1 MVDKKKKKMVIT
13 TLVCVLVFI
22 AVGYALLTQAIKVGV
37 EGTLNGVWDVY
48 ISDIKLKNST
58 GRAQEVNP
66 ASVSN
71 KVNANFEVDLYMPGD
86 SVEYEVTVK
95 NDGNIDATLRT
106 VTTNAT
112 NTNEDIRFTHTI
124 KQGEVLKKE
133 SETKFTFKIVFDERA
148 TTLPTNS
155 DPIEVTMKLDYL
167 QNTGNSLYVP
177 TNITTDNTCFSY
189 NASGVITKYDYSCGN
204 EVSIP
209 ESIDGVNI
217 KSIANNA
224 FVASDNTKPL
234 QSINMENA
242 SYLTTFSFS
251 DFTNLK
257 HATLPR
263 TLVEIPQMAFFNCPL
278 TTINLP
284 GTVEKIGNY
293 AFKGTSLSGSLYLP
307 NSLKTIGV
315 RAFASLKLTG
325 TLTIP
330 DSVTTISNEAF
341 NNNKFT
347 KLVIGQNS
355 SLTTIGDYAFSGTSL
370 SGSLYLPNSLKTI
383 GVRAFAS
390 LKLTGTL
397 TIPDSVTTIS
407 SEAFY
412 NNKFTKLVIGQNSS
426 LTTIGNNAFRNN
438 QISNAIAL
446 PKSLTTVGYNAFR
459 ANSISKLALNYGL
472 KSIGYEAFESNKITG
487 TINIP
492 VTVEKIDTQAFNSN
506 QIEAVIFNKN
516 SALTT
521 LGSYAFAQNKISN
534 AIMMPKGLTKI
545 SSYVFSNNTISS
557 LSFEEGS
564 VATVI
569 ERNAFSAQ
577 SNSIKGKLEIPASVT
592 SIDFWAFTRALNVE
606 SLTFGENSKL
616 TTLGEAVFTNNII
629 KKVVIPSS
637 LVSINWGG
645 QRGSFT
651 QAGIEELIFEE
662 NSHLEK
668 IDALAFQLNKISKV
682 VIPKSVKTIGVQ
694 AFHSNQIASLTF
706 EAGSVLTTVGEQAFS
721 INALTTEGLGKLP
734 STLTSLATNAFLRN
748 PGLTQITLTSPTDI
762 EGWPDGGTADVYY
775 GNDKLAKI
783 VYER

>member
-13 TLVCVLVFI
+13 TLVCVLVFM

-263 TLVEIPQMAFFNCPL
+263 TLVEIPQKAFFNCPL

-284 GTVEKIGNY
+284 GTVEKIDKY
-293 AFKGTSLSGSLYLP
+293 AFEGTSLSGSLYLP
-307 NSLKTIGV
+307 NSLKIIGIS
-315 RAFASLKLTG
+315 AFYGLKLTG

-341 NNNKFT
+341 
-347 KLVIGQNS
+347 
-355 SLTTIGDYAFSGTSL
+355 
-370 SGSLYLPNSLKTI
+370 
-383 GVRAFAS
+383 
-390 LKLTGTL
+390 
-397 TIPDSVTTIS
+397 
-407 SEAFY
+407 Y
-412 NNKFTKLVIGQNSS
+412 NNKFTKLVISQNSS

-472 KSIGYEAFESNKITG
+472 KNIGYEAFESNKITG

-492 VTVEKIDTQAFNSN
+492 VTVEKIDTQAFQSN

-534 AIMMPKGLTKI
+534 VIMIPKNLKALQEFTFWSNII
-545 SSYVFSNNTISS
+545 SGVT
-557 LSFEEGS
+557 FEEGS
-564 VATVI
+564 QLKSIGKRAFQFNYDSNGATI
-569 ERNAFSAQ
+569 TGSLN
-577 SNSIKGKLEIPASVT
+577 IPPS
-592 SIDFWAFTRALNVE
+592 VE
-606 SLTFGENSKL
+606 SVGFMAFKEALKNIDELNFGENSQLK
-616 TTLGEAVFTNNII
+616 TIYSAAFAASHI
-629 KKVVIPSS
+629 KKVTIPKSVTTMERNMS
-637 LVSINWGG
+637 QGAAFQS
-645 QRGSFT
+645 
-651 QAGIEELIFEE
+651 AGIKELIFEE
-662 NSHLEK
+662 GSQLETIDNAVFSQNS
-668 IDALAFQLNKISKV
+668 ISKV
-682 VIPKSVKTIGVQ
+682 VIPKSVKTINPL
-694 AFHSNQIASLTF
+694 AFYRNRISSLTF
-706 EAGSVLTTVGEQAFS
+706 EEGSQLTTIGNEAFNNNS
-721 INALTTEGLGKLP
+721 LTNDGLGKLP
-734 STLTSLATNAFLRN
+734 STLTTLATNAFILN
-748 PGLTQITLTSPTDI
+748 PSLTKITLTSPTDI
-762 EGWPDGGTADVYY
+762 DGWADGSTVDGKTVT
-775 GNDKLAKI
+775 
-783 VYER
+783 YER

>member
-58 GRAQEVNP
+58 GRAQELNP
-66 ASVSN
+66 AYVSN

-106 VTTNAT
+106 ITTNAT

-133 SETKFTFKIVFDERA
+133 SEAKFTFKIVFDERA

-209 ESIDGVNI
+209 ESIEGVNI
-217 KSIANNA
+217 NSIANNA

-242 SYLTTFSFS
+242 SYLTTFTFS

-257 HATLPR
+257 YATLPK
-263 TLVEIPQMAFFNCPL
+263 TLVEIPQKAFFNCPL

-284 GTVEKIGNY
+284 DTVEKIDNY
-293 AFKGTSLSGSLYLP
+293 AFKVTSLSGSLYLP
-307 NSLKTIGV
+307 KSLKTIGV
-315 RAFASLKLTG
+315 GAFDSLKLTG

-330 DSVTTISNEAF
+330 DSVTTISN
-341 NNNKFT
+341 
-347 KLVIGQNS
+347 
-355 SLTTIGDYAFSGTSL
+355 
-370 SGSLYLPNSLKTI
+370 
-383 GVRAFAS
+383 
-390 LKLTGTL
+390 
-397 TIPDSVTTIS
+397 
-407 SEAFY
+407 EAFY

-446 PKSLTTVGYNAFR
+446 PKSVITIGNNTFCN
-459 ANSISKLALNYGL
+459 NSISKLALNYGL
-472 KSIGYEAFESNKITG
+472 KSIGNYAFGTNKITG

-492 VTVEKIDTQAFNSN
+492 VTVEKIDAQAFKSN

-534 AIMMPKGLTKI
+534 VIMIPKNLKVIQEFTFWSNII
-545 SSYVFSNNTISS
+545 SGVT
-557 LSFEEGS
+557 FEEGS
-564 VATVI
+564 QLKSIGKRAFQANRDSNGATI
-569 ERNAFSAQ
+569 TGSLN
-577 SNSIKGKLEIPASVT
+577 IPPS
-592 SIDFWAFTRALNVE
+592 VE
-606 SLTFGENSKL
+606 SIGFMAFKEALKNIDELNFGENSQLK
-616 TTLGEAVFTNNII
+616 TIYSAAFASSHI
-629 KKVVIPSS
+629 KKVTIPKSVTTMERNMS
-637 LVSINWGG
+637 QGAAFES
-645 QRGSFT
+645 
-651 QAGIEELIFEE
+651 AGIEELIFEE
-662 NSHLEK
+662 GSQLETIDNAVFSQNS
-668 IDALAFQLNKISKV
+668 ISKV
-682 VIPKSVKTIGVQ
+682 VIPKSVKTINSR
-694 AFHSNQIASLTF
+694 AFYRNRISSLTF
-706 EAGSVLTTVGEQAFS
+706 EEGSQLTTIGDEAFNNNS
-721 INALTTEGLGKLP
+721 LTNDGLGKLP
-734 STLTSLATNAFLRN
+734 STLTTLATNAFILN
-748 PGLTQITLTSPTDI
+748 PSLTKITLTSPTDI
-762 EGWPDGGTADVYY
+762 EGWPDGSTVDGKTVT
-775 GNDKLAKI
+775 
-783 VYER
+783 YER

>member
-13 TLVCVLVFI
+13 TLVCVLVFM

-257 HATLPR
+257 HTTLPK
-263 TLVEIPQMAFFNCPL
+263 TLVEIPQAAFFNCPL

-284 GTVEKIGNY
+284 DTVEKIDNY
-293 AFKGTSLSGSLYLP
+293 AFGGTSLSGSLYLP
-307 NSLKTIGV
+307 NSLKTIGIS
-315 RAFASLKLTG
+315 AFEG
-325 TLTIP
+325 
-330 DSVTTISNEAF
+330 
-341 NNNKFT
+341 
-347 KLVIGQNS
+347 
-355 SLTTIGDYAFSGTSL
+355 
-370 SGSLYLPNSLKTI
+370 
-383 GVRAFAS
+383 

-472 KSIGYEAFESNKITG
+472 KSIGYEAFEGNKITG

-492 VTVEKIDTQAFNSN
+492 VTVEKIDAQAFRLN

-521 LGSYAFAQNKISN
+521 LGYCAFAQNKISN
-534 AIMMPKGLTKI
+534 VIMIPKNLKAIQEFTFWSNKI
-545 SSYVFSNNTISS
+545 SGVT
-557 LSFEEGS
+557 FEEGS
-564 VATVI
+564 QLKSIGKRAFQANYDSNGATI
-569 ERNAFSAQ
+569 TGSLN
-577 SNSIKGKLEIPASVT
+577 IPPS
-592 SIDFWAFTRALNVE
+592 VE
-606 SLTFGENSKL
+606 SVGFMAFKEALKNIYELNFGENSQLK
-616 TTLGEAVFTNNII
+616 TIYSAAFASSHI
-629 KKVVIPSS
+629 KKVTIPKSVTTIEKNQS
-637 LVSINWGG
+637 QGAAFES
-645 QRGSFT
+645 
-651 QAGIEELIFEE
+651 AGIEELIFEE
-662 NSHLEK
+662 GSQLETIDNAVFSQNS
-668 IDALAFQLNKISKV
+668 ISKV
-682 VIPKSVKTIGVQ
+682 VIPKSVKTINPL
-694 AFHSNQIASLTF
+694 AFYRNRISSLTF
-706 EAGSVLTTVGEQAFS
+706 EEGSQLTTIGNEAFNNNS
-721 INALTTEGLGKLP
+721 LTNDGLGKLP
-734 STLTSLATNAFLRN
+734 STLTTLATNAFISN
-748 PGLTQITLTSPTDI
+748 PSLTKITLTSPTDI
-762 EGWPDGGTADVYY
+762 DGWADGSTVDGKTVT
-775 GNDKLAKI
+775 
-783 VYER
+783 YER

>member
-189 NASGVITKYDYSCGN
+189 NARGVITKYDYSCGN

-263 TLVEIPQMAFFNCPL
+263 TLVEIPQKAFFNCPL

-293 AFKGTSLSGSLYLP
+293 AFKKTSLSGSLYLP
-307 NSLKTIGV
+307 NSLKTIGIG
-315 RAFASLKLTG
+315 AFDSLKLTG

-341 NNNKFT
+341 
-347 KLVIGQNS
+347 
-355 SLTTIGDYAFSGTSL
+355 
-370 SGSLYLPNSLKTI
+370 
-383 GVRAFAS
+383 
-390 LKLTGTL
+390 
-397 TIPDSVTTIS
+397 
-407 SEAFY
+407 Y
-412 NNKFTKLVIGQNSS
+412 NNKFTKLVISQNSS

-446 PKSLTTVGYNAFR
+446 PKSVTTIGNNTFCN
-459 ANSISKLALNYGL
+459 NSIPELALNYGL
-472 KSIGYEAFESNKITG
+472 KSIGNYAFGTNKITG

-492 VTVEKIDTQAFNSN
+492 VTVEKIDAQAFKSN
-506 QIEAVIFNKN
+506 QIEAVIFNKD

-521 LGSYAFAQNKISN
+521 LGSYAFSQNKISN

-569 ERNAFSAQ
+569 ERNAFSGQAK
-577 SNSIKGKLEIPASVT
+577 SIKGTLEIPASVT
-592 SIDFWAFTRALNVE
+592 SIDFWAFTGALDVNL
-606 SLTFGENSKL
+606 LTFGENSKL
-616 TTLGEAVFTNNII
+616 ITLGEAVFTNNII

-637 LVSINWGG
+637 LVTVGSGG
-645 QRGSFT
+645 QGGAFT
-651 QAGIEELIFEE
+651 NAGIEELIFEE
-662 NSHLEK
+662 NSHLET
-668 IDALAFQLNKISKV
+668 IETHAFQINKISSV
-682 VIPKSVKTIGVQ
+682 VIPKSVKTISFN
-694 AFHSNQIASLTF
+694 AFSHNTIKNLSF
-706 EAGSVLTTVGEQAFS
+706 EAGSVLTTIGKEAFS
-721 INALTTEGLGKLP
+721 LNALTTEGLGKLP
-734 STLTSLATNAFLRN
+734 NTLTSLATNAFSAN
-748 PGLTQITLTSPTDI
+748 AGLTQITLTSPTDI
-762 EGWPDGGTADVYY
+762 EGWPDGGTVDVYY
-775 GNDKLAKI
+775 GKLAKI

>member
-251 DFTNLK
+251 NFTNLK

-263 TLVEIPQMAFFNCPL
+263 TLVEIPQKAFFNCPL

-284 GTVEKIGNY
+284 GTVEKIDNY

-307 NSLKTIGV
+307 NSLKTIGIS
-315 RAFASLKLTG
+315 AFDSLKLTG

-330 DSVTTISNEAF
+330 DSVTTILN
-341 NNNKFT
+341 
-347 KLVIGQNS
+347 
-355 SLTTIGDYAFSGTSL
+355 
-370 SGSLYLPNSLKTI
+370 
-383 GVRAFAS
+383 
-390 LKLTGTL
+390 
-397 TIPDSVTTIS
+397 
-407 SEAFY
+407 EAFY
-412 NNKFTKLVIGQNSS
+412 NNKFTKLVIGPNSG

-446 PKSLTTVGYNAFR
+446 PKSLTTVGNSAFR
-459 ANSISKLALNYGL
+459 DNSISKLALNYGL
-472 KSIGYEAFESNKITG
+472 KSIGTCTFEANKITG

-492 VTVEKIDTQAFNSN
+492 VTVEKIDAQAFKSN
-506 QIEAVIFNKN
+506 QIEAVIFSKN

-521 LGSYAFAQNKISN
+521 LGSYAFSQNKISN

-569 ERNAFSAQ
+569 ERNAFSGQAK
-577 SNSIKGKLEIPASVT
+577 SIKGTLEIPASVT
-592 SIDFWAFTRALNVE
+592 SIDFWAFTGALDINL
-606 SLTFGENSKL
+606 LTFGENSKL
-616 TTLGEAVFTNNII
+616 ITLGEAVFTNNII
-629 KKVVIPSS
+629 KKVVLPSS
-637 LVSINWGG
+637 LVTVGSGG
-645 QRGSFT
+645 QGGAFT
-651 QAGIEELIFEE
+651 NAGIEELIFEE
-662 NSHLEK
+662 NSHLET
-668 IDALAFQLNKISKV
+668 IATRAFQINKISSV
-682 VIPKSVKTIGVQ
+682 VIPKSVKTISFN
-694 AFHSNQIASLTF
+694 AFGHNTIKNLSF
-706 EAGSVLTTVGEQAFS
+706 EAGSVLTTIGDQAFS
-721 INALTTEGLGKLP
+721 LNALTTEGLGKLP
-734 STLTSLATNAFLRN
+734 NTLTSLGTNAFSDNAR
-748 PGLTQITLTSPTDI
+748 LTQITLTSPTDL
-762 EGWPDGGTADVYY
+762 EGWPDGGTVDVHY
-775 GNDKLAKI
+775 GKLAKI

>member
-1 MVDKKKKKMVIT
+1 MLDKKKKKIVIT
-13 TLVCVLVFI
+13 TLACVLVFI

-48 ISDIKLKNST
+48 ISDIKFKNST

-257 HATLPR
+257 YATLPK
-263 TLVEIPQMAFFNCPL
+263 TLVEIPQKAFFNCPL

-307 NSLKTIGV
+307 NSLKSIGV
-315 RAFASLKLTG
+315 GAF
-325 TLTIP
+325 
-330 DSVTTISNEAF
+330 D
-341 NNNKFT
+341 
-347 KLVIGQNS
+347 
-355 SLTTIGDYAFSGTSL
+355 
-370 SGSLYLPNSLKTI
+370 
-383 GVRAFAS
+383 S

-412 NNKFTKLVIGQNSS
+412 NNKFTKLVISQNSS
-426 LTTIGNNAFRNN
+426 LTTIGNNVFRNN

-446 PKSLTTVGYNAFR
+446 PKSVTTVGNNAFR
-459 ANSISKLALNYGL
+459 DNSISKLALNYGL
-472 KSIGYEAFESNKITG
+472 KSIGSEAFESNKITG

-492 VTVEKIDTQAFNSN
+492 VTVEKIDAQAFRSN

-521 LGSYAFAQNKISN
+521 LGSYAFANNKISN
-534 AIMMPKGLTKI
+534 AIMIRFL
-545 SSYVFSNNTISS
+545 VFH
-557 LSFEEGS
+557 L
-564 VATVI
+564 
-569 ERNAFSAQ
+569 
-577 SNSIKGKLEIPASVT
+577 
-592 SIDFWAFTRALNVE
+592 
-606 SLTFGENSKL
+606 
-616 TTLGEAVFTNNII
+616 
-629 KKVVIPSS
+629 KKEV
-637 LVSINWGG
+637 
-645 QRGSFT
+645 
-651 QAGIEELIFEE
+651 
-662 NSHLEK
+662 
-668 IDALAFQLNKISKV
+668 
-682 VIPKSVKTIGVQ
+682 
-694 AFHSNQIASLTF
+694 
-706 EAGSVLTTVGEQAFS
+706 
-721 INALTTEGLGKLP
+721 
-734 STLTSLATNAFLRN
+734 
-748 PGLTQITLTSPTDI
+748 
-762 EGWPDGGTADVYY
+762 
-775 GNDKLAKI
+775 
-783 VYER
+783 

>member
-48 ISDIKLKNST
+48 ISDINLKNST
-58 GRAQEVNP
+58 GRAQELNP
-66 ASVSN
+66 AYVSN

-106 VTTNAT
+106 IATNAT

-148 TTLPTNS
+148 TTLPINS

-263 TLVEIPQMAFFNCPL
+263 TLVEIPQKAFFNCPL

-284 GTVEKIGNY
+284 GTVEKIDKY
-293 AFKGTSLSGSLYLP
+293 AFEGTSLSGSLYLP
-307 NSLKTIGV
+307 NSLKTIGIS
-315 RAFASLKLTG
+315 AFYGLKLTG

-341 NNNKFT
+341 
-347 KLVIGQNS
+347 
-355 SLTTIGDYAFSGTSL
+355 
-370 SGSLYLPNSLKTI
+370 
-383 GVRAFAS
+383 
-390 LKLTGTL
+390 
-397 TIPDSVTTIS
+397 
-407 SEAFY
+407 Y
-412 NNKFTKLVIGQNSS
+412 NNKFTKLVISQNSS

-534 AIMMPKGLTKI
+534 VIMIPKNLKALQEFTFFSNKI
-545 SSYVFSNNTISS
+545 SGVT
-557 LSFEEGS
+557 FEEGS
-564 VATVI
+564 QLKSIGKRAFQLNYDSNGATI
-569 ERNAFSAQ
+569 TGSLN
-577 SNSIKGKLEIPASVT
+577 IPPS
-592 SIDFWAFTRALNVE
+592 VE
-606 SLTFGENSKL
+606 SIGSMAFKEALKNIDELNFGENSQLK
-616 TTLGEAVFTNNII
+616 TISNAAFASSHI
-629 KKVVIPSS
+629 KKVTIPKSVTTMERNMS
-637 LVSINWGG
+637 QGAAFES
-645 QRGSFT
+645 
-651 QAGIEELIFEE
+651 AGIEELIFEE
-662 NSHLEK
+662 GSQLEIIDNAVFSQNS
-668 IDALAFQLNKISKV
+668 ISKV
-682 VIPKSVKTIGVQ
+682 VIPKSVKTINSR
-694 AFHSNQIASLTF
+694 AFYRNRISSLTF
-706 EAGSVLTTVGEQAFS
+706 EEGSQLTTIGDEAFNNNS
-721 INALTTEGLGKLP
+721 LTNDGLGKLP
-734 STLTSLATNAFLRN
+734 STLTTLATNAFILN
-748 PGLTQITLTSPTDI
+748 PSLTKITLTSPTDI
-762 EGWPDGGTADVYY
+762 DGWADGSTVDGKTVT
-775 GNDKLAKI
+775 
-783 VYER
+783 YER

>member
-217 KSIANNA
+217 KSIATNA

-263 TLVEIPQMAFFNCPL
+263 TLVEIPQKAFFNCPL

-307 NSLKTIGV
+307 NSLKTIGIS
-315 RAFASLKLTG
+315 AFEG
-325 TLTIP
+325 
-330 DSVTTISNEAF
+330 
-341 NNNKFT
+341 
-347 KLVIGQNS
+347 
-355 SLTTIGDYAFSGTSL
+355 
-370 SGSLYLPNSLKTI
+370 
-383 GVRAFAS
+383 

-472 KSIGYEAFESNKITG
+472 RSIGYEAFESNKITG

-492 VTVEKIDTQAFNSN
+492 VTVEKIDAQAFKSN

-521 LGSYAFAQNKISN
+521 LGSYAFSNNKISN

-569 ERNAFSAQ
+569 ERNAFSGQAK
-577 SNSIKGKLEIPASVT
+577 SIKGKLEIPASVT
-592 SIDFWAFTRALNVE
+592 SIDFWAFTGALDVNL
-606 SLTFGENSKL
+606 LTFGENSKL
-616 TTLGEAVFTNNII
+616 ITLGEAVFTNNII

-637 LVSINWGG
+637 LVTVGSGG
-645 QRGSFT
+645 QGGAFT
-651 QAGIEELIFEE
+651 NAGIEELIFEE
-662 NSHLEK
+662 NSHLET
-668 IDALAFQLNKISKV
+668 IATRAFQINKISSV
-682 VIPKSVKTIGVQ
+682 VIPKSVKTISFN
-694 AFHSNQIASLTF
+694 AFSNNAIKNLSF
-706 EAGSVLTTVGEQAFS
+706 EAGSVLTTIGDQAFS
-721 INALTTEGLGKLP
+721 LNALTTEGLGKLP
-734 STLTSLATNAFLRN
+734 STLTSLGINTFSGNAR
-748 PGLTQITLTSPTDI
+748 LTQITLTSPTDI
-762 EGWPDGGTADVYY
+762 EGWPDGGTVDVYY
-775 GNDKLAKI
+775 GKLAKI

>member
-106 VTTNAT
+106 IATNAT
-112 NTNEDIRFTHTI
+112 NANEDIRFTHTI

-133 SETKFTFKIVFDERA
+133 SETTFTFKIVFDERA
-148 TTLPTNS
+148 TTLPTNP

-217 KSIANNA
+217 KSIANDA

-257 HATLPR
+257 HTTLPK
-263 TLVEIPQMAFFNCPL
+263 TLVEIPQAAFFNCPL

-284 GTVEKIGNY
+284 DTVEKIDNY
-293 AFKGTSLSGSLYLP
+293 AFGGTSLSGSLYLP
-307 NSLKTIGV
+307 NSLKTIGIS
-315 RAFASLKLTG
+315 AFEG
-325 TLTIP
+325 
-330 DSVTTISNEAF
+330 
-341 NNNKFT
+341 
-347 KLVIGQNS
+347 
-355 SLTTIGDYAFSGTSL
+355 
-370 SGSLYLPNSLKTI
+370 
-383 GVRAFAS
+383 

-438 QISNAIAL
+438 HISNAIAL

-472 KSIGYEAFESNKITG
+472 KSIGYEAFEGNKITG

-492 VTVEKIDTQAFNSN
+492 VTVEKIDAQAFRLN

-521 LGSYAFAQNKISN
+521 LGYYAFAQNKISN
-534 AIMMPKGLTKI
+534 VIMIPKNLKAIQEFT
-545 SSYVFSNNTISS
+545 
-557 LSFEEGS
+557 
-564 VATVI
+564 
-569 ERNAFSAQ
+569 
-577 SNSIKGKLEIPASVT
+577 
-592 SIDFWAFTRALNVE
+592 FW
-606 SLTFGENSKL
+606 S
-616 TTLGEAVFTNNII
+616 NII
-629 KKVVIPSS
+629 SGVTLK
-637 LVSINWGG
+637 
-645 QRGSFT
+645 RG
-651 QAGIEELIFEE
+651 A
-662 NSHLEK
+662 N
-668 IDALAFQLNKISKV
+668 
-682 VIPKSVKTIGVQ
+682 
-694 AFHSNQIASLTF
+694 
-706 EAGSVLTTVGEQAFS
+706 
-721 INALTTEGLGKLP
+721 
-734 STLTSLATNAFLRN
+734 
-748 PGLTQITLTSPTDI
+748 
-762 EGWPDGGTADVYY
+762 
-775 GNDKLAKI
+775 
-783 VYER
+783 

>member
-13 TLVCVLVFI
+13 TLVCVLVFM

-330 DSVTTISNEAF
+330 DSVTTIS
-341 NNNKFT
+341 
-347 KLVIGQNS
+347 
-355 SLTTIGDYAFSGTSL
+355 
-370 SGSLYLPNSLKTI
+370 
-383 GVRAFAS
+383 
-390 LKLTGTL
+390 
-397 TIPDSVTTIS
+397 

-492 VTVEKIDTQAFNSN
+492 VTVKKIDTQAFNSN

-645 QRGSFT
+645 QGGSFT

>member
-58 GRAQEVNP
+58 GRAQELNP
-66 ASVSN
+66 AYVSN

-106 VTTNAT
+106 IVTNAT

-148 TTLPTNS
+148 TTLPINS

-217 KSIANNA
+217 NSIANNA

-263 TLVEIPQMAFFNCPL
+263 TLVEIPQKAFFNCPL

-307 NSLKTIGV
+307 KSLKTIGV
-315 RAFASLKLTG
+315 GAFDSLKLTG

-341 NNNKFT
+341 YNNKFT
-347 KLVIGQNS
+347 KLVISQNS
-355 SLTTIGDYAFSGTSL
+355 SLTTIGD
-370 SGSLYLPNSLKTI
+370 
-383 GVRAFAS
+383 
-390 LKLTGTL
+390 
-397 TIPDSVTTIS
+397 
-407 SEAFY
+407 
-412 NNKFTKLVIGQNSS
+412 
-426 LTTIGNNAFRNN
+426 NAFRNN

-446 PKSLTTVGYNAFR
+446 PKSLTTVGNSAFR
-459 ANSISKLALNYGL
+459 DNSISKLALNYGL
-472 KSIGYEAFESNKITG
+472 KSIGNYAFGTNKITG

-492 VTVEKIDTQAFNSN
+492 VTVEKIDAQAFQSN

-521 LGSYAFAQNKISN
+521 LGSYVFSNNKISN
-534 AIMMPKGLTKI
+534 VIMIPKNLKAIQEFTFWSNRI
-545 SSYVFSNNTISS
+545 SGVT
-557 LSFEEGS
+557 FEEGS
-564 VATVI
+564 QLKSIGKRAFQANYDSNGATI
-569 ERNAFSAQ
+569 TGSLN
-577 SNSIKGKLEIPASVT
+577 IPPS
-592 SIDFWAFTRALNVE
+592 VE
-606 SLTFGENSKL
+606 SIGSMAFKEALKNIDELNFGENSQLK
-616 TTLGEAVFTNNII
+616 TISNAAFASSHI
-629 KKVVIPSS
+629 KKVTIPKSVTTMERNMS
-637 LVSINWGG
+637 QGAAFES
-645 QRGSFT
+645 
-651 QAGIEELIFEE
+651 AGIEELIFEE
-662 NSHLEK
+662 GSQLETIDNAVFSQNS
-668 IDALAFQLNKISKV
+668 ISKV
-682 VIPKSVKTIGVQ
+682 VIPKSVKTINSR
-694 AFHSNQIASLTF
+694 AFYLNRISSLTF
-706 EAGSVLTTVGEQAFS
+706 EEGSQLTTIGDEAFNNNS
-721 INALTTEGLGKLP
+721 LTNDGLGKLP
-734 STLTSLATNAFLRN
+734 STLTTLATNAFISN
-748 PGLTQITLTSPTDI
+748 PSLTKITLTSPTDI
-762 EGWPDGGTADVYY
+762 DGWADGSTVDGKTVT
-775 GNDKLAKI
+775 
-783 VYER
+783 YER

>member
-263 TLVEIPQMAFFNCPL
+263 TLVEIPQKAFFNCPL

-315 RAFASLKLTG
+315 GAFDSLKLTG

-341 NNNKFT
+341 N
-347 KLVIGQNS
+347 
-355 SLTTIGDYAFSGTSL
+355 
-370 SGSLYLPNSLKTI
+370 
-383 GVRAFAS
+383 
-390 LKLTGTL
+390 
-397 TIPDSVTTIS
+397 
-407 SEAFY
+407 

-459 ANSISKLALNYGL
+459 ANSIPKLALNYGL

-492 VTVEKIDTQAFNSN
+492 VTVEKIDTQAFRKN

-521 LGSYAFAQNKISN
+521 LGSYAFSNNKISN

-569 ERNAFSAQ
+569 ERNAFSDQAK
-577 SNSIKGKLEIPASVT
+577 SIKGTLEIPASVT
-592 SIDFWAFTRALNVE
+592 SINFWAFTGALNVE

-616 TTLGEAVFTNNII
+616 ITLGEAVFTNNII

-637 LVSINWGG
+637 LVTIGSGG
-645 QRGSFT
+645 QGGAFT
-651 QAGIEELIFEE
+651 NAGIEELIFEE
-662 NSHLEK
+662 NSHLET
-668 IDALAFQLNKISKV
+668 IATRAFQINKISSV
-682 VIPKSVKTIGVQ
+682 VIPKSVKTISFN
-694 AFHSNQIASLTF
+694 AFGNNTIKNLSF

-721 INALTTEGLGKLP
+721 MNALTTEGLGKFP
-734 STLTSLATNAFLRN
+734 STLTSLGTNAFSGN
-748 PGLTQITLTSPTDI
+748 SGLTQITLTSPTDI
-762 EGWPDGGTADVYY
+762 EGWPDGGTVDVYY
-775 GNDKLAKI
+775 GKLAKI

>member
-217 KSIANNA
+217 KSIATNA

-263 TLVEIPQMAFFNCPL
+263 TLVEIPQKAFFNCPL

-307 NSLKTIGV
+307 NSLKTIGIS
-315 RAFASLKLTG
+315 AFEG
-325 TLTIP
+325 
-330 DSVTTISNEAF
+330 
-341 NNNKFT
+341 
-347 KLVIGQNS
+347 
-355 SLTTIGDYAFSGTSL
+355 
-370 SGSLYLPNSLKTI
+370 
-383 GVRAFAS
+383 

-492 VTVEKIDTQAFNSN
+492 VTVEKIDAQAFKSN
-506 QIEAVIFNKN
+506 QIEAVIFNKD

-521 LGSYAFAQNKISN
+521 LGSYAFAGNKISN

-569 ERNAFSAQ
+569 ERNAFSDQAK
-577 SNSIKGKLEIPASVT
+577 SIKGTLEIPASVT
-592 SIDFWAFTRALNVE
+592 SINFWAFTGALNVE

-616 TTLGEAVFTNNII
+616 ITLGEAVFTNNII

-637 LVSINWGG
+637 LVTVGSGG
-645 QRGSFT
+645 QGGAFT
-651 QAGIEELIFEE
+651 NAGIEELIFEE
-662 NSHLEK
+662 NSHLET
-668 IDALAFQLNKISKV
+668 IATRAFQINKISSV
-682 VIPKSVKTIGVQ
+682 VIPKSVKTIGNQ
-694 AFHSNQIASLTF
+694 AFGNNRIKNLSF

-721 INALTTEGLGKLP
+721 MNALTTEGLGKLP
-734 STLTSLATNAFLRN
+734 STLTSLGTNAFSGN
-748 PGLTQITLTSPTDI
+748 SGLTQITLTSPTDI
-762 EGWPDGGTADVYY
+762 EGWPDGGTVDVYY
-775 GNDKLAKI
+775 GKLAKI

>member
-217 KSIANNA
+217 KSIATNA

-263 TLVEIPQMAFFNCPL
+263 TLVEIPQKAFFNCPL

-293 AFKGTSLSGSLYLP
+293 AFKKTSLSGSLYLP
-307 NSLKTIGV
+307 NSLKTIGIG
-315 RAFASLKLTG
+315 AFDSLKLTG

-341 NNNKFT
+341 
-347 KLVIGQNS
+347 
-355 SLTTIGDYAFSGTSL
+355 
-370 SGSLYLPNSLKTI
+370 
-383 GVRAFAS
+383 
-390 LKLTGTL
+390 
-397 TIPDSVTTIS
+397 
-407 SEAFY
+407 Y
-412 NNKFTKLVIGQNSS
+412 NNKFTKLVISQNSS

-438 QISNAIAL
+438 QISNAIVL
-446 PKSLTTVGYNAFR
+446 PKSVTTIGNNTFCN
-459 ANSISKLALNYGL
+459 NSIPALALNYGL
-472 KSIGYEAFESNKITG
+472 KSIGNYAFGTNKITG

-492 VTVEKIDTQAFNSN
+492 VTVEKIDTQAFKSN

-521 LGSYAFAQNKISN
+521 LGSYAFYNNKISN

-569 ERNAFSAQ
+569 ERDAFSTQ

-592 SIDFWAFTRALNVE
+592 SIDFWAFSGALNVE

-616 TTLGEAVFTNNII
+616 TTLGEAVFTGNTI
-629 KKVVIPSS
+629 KKVIIPSS

-645 QRGSFT
+645 QGGSFT

-668 IDALAFQLNKISKV
+668 IDRLAFQLNKISKV
-682 VIPKSVKTIGVQ
+682 VIPKSVKTIGVR
-694 AFHSNQIASLTF
+694 AFNGNRITSLTF
-706 EAGSVLTTVGEQAFS
+706 EEGSVLTTIGGGAFS
-721 INALTTEGLGKLP
+721 SNSLTTEGLGKLP
-734 STLTSLATNAFLRN
+734 SSLTTLDTSAFVLN
-748 PGLTQITLTSPTDI
+748 SAITQITLTSPTDI
-762 EGWPDGGTADVYY
+762 EGWPDGGTIDVSGY
-775 GNDKLAKI
+775 NNKFANI

>member
-58 GRAQEVNP
+58 GRAQELNP
-66 ASVSN
+66 AYVSN

-106 VTTNAT
+106 IATNAT

-148 TTLPTNS
+148 TTLPINS

-263 TLVEIPQMAFFNCPL
+263 TLVEIPQKAFFNCPL

-284 GTVEKIGNY
+284 GTVEKIDKY
-293 AFKGTSLSGSLYLP
+293 AFEGTSLSGSLYLP

-315 RAFASLKLTG
+315 GAFASLKLTG

-341 NNNKFT
+341 
-347 KLVIGQNS
+347 
-355 SLTTIGDYAFSGTSL
+355 
-370 SGSLYLPNSLKTI
+370 
-383 GVRAFAS
+383 
-390 LKLTGTL
+390 
-397 TIPDSVTTIS
+397 
-407 SEAFY
+407 Y
-412 NNKFTKLVIGQNSS
+412 NNKFTKLVISQNSS

-534 AIMMPKGLTKI
+534 VIMIPKNLKAIQEFTFWSNII
-545 SSYVFSNNTISS
+545 SGVT
-557 LSFEEGS
+557 FEEGS
-564 VATVI
+564 QLKSIGKRAFQLNYDSNGATI
-569 ERNAFSAQ
+569 TGSLN
-577 SNSIKGKLEIPASVT
+577 IPPS
-592 SIDFWAFTRALNVE
+592 VE
-606 SLTFGENSKL
+606 SIGSMAFKEALKNIDELNFGENSQLK
-616 TTLGEAVFTNNII
+616 TISNAAFASSHI
-629 KKVVIPSS
+629 KKVTIPKSVTTMERNMS
-637 LVSINWGG
+637 QGAAFES
-645 QRGSFT
+645 
-651 QAGIEELIFEE
+651 AGIEELIFEE
-662 NSHLEK
+662 GSQLETIDNAVFSQNS
-668 IDALAFQLNKISKV
+668 ISKV
-682 VIPKSVKTIGVQ
+682 VIPKSVKTINSR
-694 AFHSNQIASLTF
+694 AFYRNRISSLTF
-706 EAGSVLTTVGEQAFS
+706 EEGSQLTTIGDEAFNNNS
-721 INALTTEGLGKLP
+721 LTNDGLGKLP
-734 STLTSLATNAFLRN
+734 STLTTLATNAFILN
-748 PGLTQITLTSPTDI
+748 PSLTKITLTSPTDI
-762 EGWPDGGTADVYY
+762 EGWPDGSTVDGKTVT
-775 GNDKLAKI
+775 
-783 VYER
+783 YER

>member
-13 TLVCVLVFI
+13 TFVCVLVFI

-263 TLVEIPQMAFFNCPL
+263 TLVEIPQKAFFNCPL

-307 NSLKTIGV
+307 NSLKTIGIG
-315 RAFASLKLTG
+315 AFDSLKLTG

-341 NNNKFT
+341 
-347 KLVIGQNS
+347 
-355 SLTTIGDYAFSGTSL
+355 
-370 SGSLYLPNSLKTI
+370 
-383 GVRAFAS
+383 
-390 LKLTGTL
+390 
-397 TIPDSVTTIS
+397 
-407 SEAFY
+407 Y
-412 NNKFTKLVIGQNSS
+412 NNKFTKLVISQNSS

-446 PKSLTTVGYNAFR
+446 PKSVTTIGNNTFCN
-459 ANSISKLALNYGL
+459 NSIPELALNYGL
-472 KSIGYEAFESNKITG
+472 KSIGNYAFGTNKITG

-492 VTVEKIDTQAFNSN
+492 VTVEKIDAQAFKSN
-506 QIEAVIFNKN
+506 QIEAVIFNKD

-534 AIMMPKGLTKI
+534 VIMIPKNLKALQEFTFWSNII
-545 SSYVFSNNTISS
+545 SGVT
-557 LSFEEGS
+557 FEEGS
-564 VATVI
+564 QLKSIGKRAFQFNYDSNGATI
-569 ERNAFSAQ
+569 TGSLN
-577 SNSIKGKLEIPASVT
+577 IPPS
-592 SIDFWAFTRALNVE
+592 VE
-606 SLTFGENSKL
+606 SVGFMAFKEALKNIDELNFGENSQLK
-616 TTLGEAVFTNNII
+616 TIYSAAFAVSHI
-629 KKVVIPSS
+629 KKVTIPKSVTTIEKNQS
-637 LVSINWGG
+637 QGAAFQS
-645 QRGSFT
+645 
-651 QAGIEELIFEE
+651 AGIKELIFEE
-662 NSHLEK
+662 GSQLETIDNAVFSQNS
-668 IDALAFQLNKISKV
+668 ISKV
-682 VIPKSVKTIGVQ
+682 VIPKSVKTINPL
-694 AFHSNQIASLTF
+694 AFYRNRISSLTF
-706 EAGSVLTTVGEQAFS
+706 EEGSQLTTIGNEAFNNNS
-721 INALTTEGLGKLP
+721 LTNDGLGKLP
-734 STLTSLATNAFLRN
+734 STLTTLATNAFISN
-748 PGLTQITLTSPTDI
+748 PSLTKITLTSPTDI
-762 EGWPDGGTADVYY
+762 DGWADGSTVDGKTVT
-775 GNDKLAKI
+775 
-783 VYER
+783 YER

>member
-263 TLVEIPQMAFFNCPL
+263 TLVEIPQKAFFNCPL

-293 AFKGTSLSGSLYLP
+293 AFEGTSLSGSLYLP
-307 NSLKTIGV
+307 NSLKAIGM
-315 RAFASLKLTG
+315 G
-325 TLTIP
+325 
-330 DSVTTISNEAF
+330 
-341 NNNKFT
+341 
-347 KLVIGQNS
+347 
-355 SLTTIGDYAFSGTSL
+355 
-370 SGSLYLPNSLKTI
+370 
-383 GVRAFAS
+383 AFAS

-412 NNKFTKLVIGQNSS
+412 NNKFTKLVIGPNSS

-492 VTVEKIDTQAFNSN
+492 VTVEKIDAQAFQSN

-516 SALTT
+516 STLTT

-534 AIMMPKGLTKI
+534 VIMIPKNLKAIQEFTFWSNRI
-545 SSYVFSNNTISS
+545 SGVT
-557 LSFEEGS
+557 FEEGS
-564 VATVI
+564 QLKSIGKRAFQANYDSNGATI
-569 ERNAFSAQ
+569 TGSLN
-577 SNSIKGKLEIPASVT
+577 IPPS
-592 SIDFWAFTRALNVE
+592 VE
-606 SLTFGENSKL
+606 SVGFMAFKEALKNIYELNFGENSQLK
-616 TTLGEAVFTNNII
+616 TIYSAAFASSHI
-629 KKVVIPSS
+629 KKVTIPKSVTTIEKNQS
-637 LVSINWGG
+637 QGAAFES
-645 QRGSFT
+645 
-651 QAGIEELIFEE
+651 AGIEELIFEE
-662 NSHLEK
+662 GSQLETIDNAVFSQNS
-668 IDALAFQLNKISKV
+668 ISKV
-682 VIPKSVKTIGVQ
+682 VIPKSVKTINPL
-694 AFHSNQIASLTF
+694 AFYRNRISSLTF
-706 EAGSVLTTVGEQAFS
+706 EEGSQLTTIGNGAFNNNS
-721 INALTTEGLGKLP
+721 LTNDGLGKLP
-734 STLTSLATNAFLRN
+734 STLTTLATNAFISN
-748 PGLTQITLTSPTDI
+748 PSLTKITLTSPTDI
-762 EGWPDGGTADVYY
+762 DGWADGSTVDGKTVT
-775 GNDKLAKI
+775 
-783 VYER
+783 YER

>member
-263 TLVEIPQMAFFNCPL
+263 TLVEIPQKAFFNCPL

-284 GTVEKIGNY
+284 DTVEKIGNY

-307 NSLKTIGV
+307 NSLKTIGIG
-315 RAFASLKLTG
+315 AFDSLKLTG

-347 KLVIGQNS
+347 KLVIS
-355 SLTTIGDYAFSGTSL
+355 
-370 SGSLYLPNSLKTI
+370 
-383 GVRAFAS
+383 
-390 LKLTGTL
+390 
-397 TIPDSVTTIS
+397 
-407 SEAFY
+407 
-412 NNKFTKLVIGQNSS
+412 QNSS

-459 ANSISKLALNYGL
+459 ANSIPELALNYGL
-472 KSIGYEAFESNKITG
+472 KSIGYEAFEANKITG

-492 VTVEKIDTQAFNSN
+492 VTVEKIDTQAFRKN

-521 LGSYAFAQNKISN
+521 LGSYAFAGNKISN

-569 ERNAFSAQ
+569 ERNAFSDQAK
-577 SNSIKGKLEIPASVT
+577 SIKGTLEIPASVT
-592 SIDFWAFTRALNVE
+592 SINFWAFTGALNVE

-616 TTLGEAVFTNNII
+616 ITLGEAVFTNNII

-637 LVSINWGG
+637 LVTVGSGG
-645 QRGSFT
+645 QGGAFT
-651 QAGIEELIFEE
+651 NAGIEELIFEE
-662 NSHLEK
+662 NSHLET
-668 IDALAFQLNKISKV
+668 IATRAFQINKISSV
-682 VIPKSVKTIGVQ
+682 VIPKSVKTIGNQ
-694 AFHSNQIASLTF
+694 AFGNNRIKNLSF

-721 INALTTEGLGKLP
+721 MNALTTEGLGKLP
-734 STLTSLATNAFLRN
+734 STLTSLGTNAFSGN
-748 PGLTQITLTSPTDI
+748 SGLTQITLTSPTDI
-762 EGWPDGGTADVYY
+762 EGWPDGGTVDVYY
-775 GNDKLAKI
+775 GKLAKI

>member
-263 TLVEIPQMAFFNCPL
+263 TLVEIPQKAFFNCPL

-284 GTVEKIGNY
+284 GTVEKIDNY

-307 NSLKTIGV
+307 KSLKTIGIS
-315 RAFASLKLTG
+315 AFEGLKLTG

-330 DSVTTISNEAF
+330 DSVTTISN
-341 NNNKFT
+341 
-347 KLVIGQNS
+347 
-355 SLTTIGDYAFSGTSL
+355 
-370 SGSLYLPNSLKTI
+370 
-383 GVRAFAS
+383 
-390 LKLTGTL
+390 
-397 TIPDSVTTIS
+397 
-407 SEAFY
+407 EAFY

-472 KSIGYEAFESNKITG
+472 KSIGYEAFEGNKITG

-492 VTVEKIDTQAFNSN
+492 VTVEKIDAQAFRLN

-521 LGSYAFAQNKISN
+521 LGYYAFAQNKISN
-534 AIMMPKGLTKI
+534 VIMIPKNLKAIQEFTFWSNII
-545 SSYVFSNNTISS
+545 SGVT
-557 LSFEEGS
+557 FEEGS
-564 VATVI
+564 QLKSIGKRAFQANYDSNGATI
-569 ERNAFSAQ
+569 TGSLN
-577 SNSIKGKLEIPASVT
+577 IPPS
-592 SIDFWAFTRALNVE
+592 VE
-606 SLTFGENSKL
+606 SIGFMAFKEALKNIDELNFGENSQLK
-616 TTLGEAVFTNNII
+616 TIYSAAFASSHI
-629 KKVVIPSS
+629 KKVTIPKS
-637 LVSINWGG
+637 VTTIEK
-645 QRGSFT
+645 T
-651 QAGIEELIFEE
+651 QSQGAAFESAGIEELIFEE
-662 NSHLEK
+662 GSQLETIDNAVFSQNS
-668 IDALAFQLNKISKV
+668 ISKV
-682 VIPKSVKTIGVQ
+682 VIPKSVKTINPL
-694 AFHSNQIASLTF
+694 AFYRNRISSLTF
-706 EAGSVLTTVGEQAFS
+706 EEGSQLTTIGNGAFNNNS
-721 INALTTEGLGKLP
+721 LTNDGLGKLP
-734 STLTSLATNAFLRN
+734 STLTTLATNAFISN
-748 PGLTQITLTSPTDI
+748 PSLTKITLTSPTDI
-762 EGWPDGGTADVYY
+762 DGWADGSTVDGKTVT
-775 GNDKLAKI
+775 
-783 VYER
+783 YER

>member
-148 TTLPTNS
+148 TTLPINS

-257 HATLPR
+257 YATLPK
-263 TLVEIPQMAFFNCPL
+263 TLVEIPQKAFFNCPL

-284 GTVEKIGNY
+284 DTVEKIDKY
-293 AFKGTSLSGSLYLP
+293 AFEGTSLSGSLYLP
-307 NSLKTIGV
+307 NSLKTIGIS
-315 RAFASLKLTG
+315 AFYGLKLTG

-330 DSVTTISNEAF
+330 DSVTTISN
-341 NNNKFT
+341 
-347 KLVIGQNS
+347 
-355 SLTTIGDYAFSGTSL
+355 
-370 SGSLYLPNSLKTI
+370 
-383 GVRAFAS
+383 
-390 LKLTGTL
+390 
-397 TIPDSVTTIS
+397 
-407 SEAFY
+407 EAFY

-446 PKSLTTVGYNAFR
+446 PKSVITIGNNTFCN
-459 ANSISKLALNYGL
+459 NSISKLALNYGL
-472 KSIGYEAFESNKITG
+472 KSIGNYAFGTNKITG

-492 VTVEKIDTQAFNSN
+492 VTVEKIDAQAFKSN

-521 LGSYAFAQNKISN
+521 LGSYAFAENKISN
-534 AIMMPKGLTKI
+534 VIMIPKNLKALQEFTFFSNKI
-545 SSYVFSNNTISS
+545 SGVT
-557 LSFEEGS
+557 FEEGS
-564 VATVI
+564 QLKSIGKRAFQANHDSNGATI
-569 ERNAFSAQ
+569 TGTLN
-577 SNSIKGKLEIPASVT
+577 IPPS
-592 SIDFWAFTRALNVE
+592 VE
-606 SLTFGENSKL
+606 SIGFMAFKEALKNIDELNFGENSQLK
-616 TTLGEAVFTNNII
+616 TIYSAAFASSHI
-629 KKVVIPSS
+629 KKVTIPKSVTTMERNMS
-637 LVSINWGG
+637 QGAAFES
-645 QRGSFT
+645 
-651 QAGIEELIFEE
+651 AGIEELIFEE
-662 NSHLEK
+662 GSQLETIDNAVFSQNS
-668 IDALAFQLNKISKV
+668 ISKV
-682 VIPKSVKTIGVQ
+682 VIPKSVKTINSR
-694 AFHSNQIASLTF
+694 AFYRNRISSLTF
-706 EAGSVLTTVGEQAFS
+706 EEGSQLTTIGDEAFNNNS
-721 INALTTEGLGKLP
+721 LTNDGLGKLP
-734 STLTSLATNAFLRN
+734 STLTTLATNAFILN
-748 PGLTQITLTSPTDI
+748 PSLTKITLTSPTDI
-762 EGWPDGGTADVYY
+762 DGWADGSTVDGKTVT
-775 GNDKLAKI
+775 
-783 VYER
+783 YER

>member
-58 GRAQEVNP
+58 GRAQELNP
-66 ASVSN
+66 AYVSN

-106 VTTNAT
+106 IATNAT

-148 TTLPTNS
+148 TTLPINS

-217 KSIANNA
+217 NSIANNA

-263 TLVEIPQMAFFNCPL
+263 TLVEIPQKAFFNCPL

-307 NSLKTIGV
+307 KSLKTIGV
-315 RAFASLKLTG
+315 GAFDSLKLTG

-330 DSVTTISNEAF
+330 DSVTTISN
-341 NNNKFT
+341 
-347 KLVIGQNS
+347 
-355 SLTTIGDYAFSGTSL
+355 
-370 SGSLYLPNSLKTI
+370 
-383 GVRAFAS
+383 
-390 LKLTGTL
+390 
-397 TIPDSVTTIS
+397 
-407 SEAFY
+407 EAFY

-446 PKSLTTVGYNAFR
+446 PKSVTTIGNNTFCD
-459 ANSISKLALNYGL
+459 NSIPELALNYGL
-472 KSIGYEAFESNKITG
+472 KSIGSYAFGANKITG

-492 VTVEKIDTQAFNSN
+492 VTVEKIAAQAFKSN

-521 LGSYAFAQNKISN
+521 LGSWVFAQNKISN
-534 AIMMPKGLTKI
+534 VIMIPKNLKVIQEFTFWSNII
-545 SSYVFSNNTISS
+545 SGVT
-557 LSFEEGS
+557 FEEGS
-564 VATVI
+564 QLKSIGKRAFQANYDSNGATI
-569 ERNAFSAQ
+569 TGSLN
-577 SNSIKGKLEIPASVT
+577 IPPS
-592 SIDFWAFTRALNVE
+592 VE
-606 SLTFGENSKL
+606 SIGSMAFKEALKNIDELNFGENSQLK
-616 TTLGEAVFTNNII
+616 TISNAAFASSHI
-629 KKVVIPSS
+629 KKVTIPKSVTTMERNMS
-637 LVSINWGG
+637 QGAAFES
-645 QRGSFT
+645 
-651 QAGIEELIFEE
+651 AGIEELIFEE
-662 NSHLEK
+662 GSQLETIDNAVFSQNS
-668 IDALAFQLNKISKV
+668 ISKV
-682 VIPKSVKTIGVQ
+682 VIPKSVKTINSR
-694 AFHSNQIASLTF
+694 AFYLNRISSLTF
-706 EAGSVLTTVGEQAFS
+706 EEGSQLTTIGDEAFNNNS
-721 INALTTEGLGKLP
+721 LTNDGLGKLP
-734 STLTSLATNAFLRN
+734 STLTTLATNAFILN
-748 PGLTQITLTSPTDI
+748 PSLTKITLTSPTDI
-762 EGWPDGGTADVYY
+762 DGWADGSTVDGKTVT
-775 GNDKLAKI
+775 
-783 VYER
+783 YER

>member
-58 GRAQEVNP
+58 GRAQELNP
-66 ASVSN
+66 AYVSN

-106 VTTNAT
+106 IATNAT

-148 TTLPTNS
+148 TTLPINS

-263 TLVEIPQMAFFNCPL
+263 TLVEIPQKAFFNCPL

-284 GTVEKIGNY
+284 GTVEKIDNY

-307 NSLKTIGV
+307 KSLKTIGV
-315 RAFASLKLTG
+315 GAFDSLKLTG

-341 NNNKFT
+341 Y
-347 KLVIGQNS
+347 S
-355 SLTTIGDYAFSGTSL
+355 
-370 SGSLYLPNSLKTI
+370 
-383 GVRAFAS
+383 
-390 LKLTGTL
+390 
-397 TIPDSVTTIS
+397 
-407 SEAFY
+407 
-412 NNKFTKLVIGQNSS
+412 NKFTKLVIGQNSS

-446 PKSLTTVGYNAFR
+446 PKSVTTIGNNTFCN
-459 ANSISKLALNYGL
+459 NSIPELALNYGL
-472 KSIGYEAFESNKITG
+472 KSIGNYAFGTNKITG

-492 VTVEKIDTQAFNSN
+492 VTVEKIDAQAFKSN

-534 AIMMPKGLTKI
+534 VIMIPKNLKVIQEFTFWSNII
-545 SSYVFSNNTISS
+545 SGVT
-557 LSFEEGS
+557 FEEGS
-564 VATVI
+564 QLKSIGKRAFQANRDSNGATI
-569 ERNAFSAQ
+569 TGSLN
-577 SNSIKGKLEIPASVT
+577 IPPS
-592 SIDFWAFTRALNVE
+592 VE
-606 SLTFGENSKL
+606 SIGSMAFKEALKNIDELNFGENSQLK
-616 TTLGEAVFTNNII
+616 TISNAAFASSHI
-629 KKVVIPSS
+629 KKVTIPKSVTTMERNMS
-637 LVSINWGG
+637 QGAAFES
-645 QRGSFT
+645 
-651 QAGIEELIFEE
+651 AGIEELIFEE
-662 NSHLEK
+662 GSQLETIDNAVFSQNS
-668 IDALAFQLNKISKV
+668 ISKV
-682 VIPKSVKTIGVQ
+682 VIPKSVKTINSR
-694 AFHSNQIASLTF
+694 AFYRNRISSLTF
-706 EAGSVLTTVGEQAFS
+706 EEGSQLTTIGDEAFNNNS
-721 INALTTEGLGKLP
+721 LTNDGLGKLP
-734 STLTSLATNAFLRN
+734 STLTTLATNAFILN
-748 PGLTQITLTSPTDI
+748 PSLTKITLTSPTDI
-762 EGWPDGGTADVYY
+762 DGWADGSTVDGKTVT
-775 GNDKLAKI
+775 
-783 VYER
+783 YER

>member
-217 KSIANNA
+217 KSIATNA

-263 TLVEIPQMAFFNCPL
+263 TLVEIPQKAFFNCPL

-307 NSLKTIGV
+307 NSLKTIGIS
-315 RAFASLKLTG
+315 AFEG
-325 TLTIP
+325 
-330 DSVTTISNEAF
+330 
-341 NNNKFT
+341 
-347 KLVIGQNS
+347 
-355 SLTTIGDYAFSGTSL
+355 
-370 SGSLYLPNSLKTI
+370 
-383 GVRAFAS
+383 

-472 KSIGYEAFESNKITG
+472 RSIGYEAFESNKITG

-492 VTVEKIDTQAFNSN
+492 VTVEKIDAQAFKSN

-521 LGSYAFAQNKISN
+521 LGSYAFSNNKISN

-569 ERNAFSAQ
+569 ERNAFSGQAK
-577 SNSIKGKLEIPASVT
+577 SIKGTLEISASVT
-592 SIDFWAFTRALNVE
+592 SIDFWAFTGALDVNL
-606 SLTFGENSKL
+606 LTFGENSKL
-616 TTLGEAVFTNNII
+616 ITLGEAVFTNNII

-637 LVSINWGG
+637 LVTVGSGG
-645 QRGSFT
+645 QGGAFT
-651 QAGIEELIFEE
+651 NAGIEELIFEE
-662 NSHLEK
+662 NSHLET
-668 IDALAFQLNKISKV
+668 IATRAFQINKISSV
-682 VIPKSVKTIGVQ
+682 VIPKSVKTISFN
-694 AFHSNQIASLTF
+694 AFGNNAIKNLSF
-706 EAGSVLTTVGEQAFS
+706 EAGSVLTTIGDQAFS
-721 INALTTEGLGKLP
+721 LNALTTEGLGKLP
-734 STLTSLATNAFLRN
+734 STLTSLGINTFSGNAR
-748 PGLTQITLTSPTDI
+748 LTQITLTSPTDI
-762 EGWPDGGTADVYY
+762 EGWPDGGTVDVYY
-775 GNDKLAKI
+775 GKLAKI

>member
-217 KSIANNA
+217 KSIATNA

-263 TLVEIPQMAFFNCPL
+263 TLVEIPQKAFFNCPL

-284 GTVEKIGNY
+284 DTVEKIGNY

-307 NSLKTIGV
+307 NSLKTIGIG
-315 RAFASLKLTG
+315 AFDSLKLTG

-341 NNNKFT
+341 
-347 KLVIGQNS
+347 
-355 SLTTIGDYAFSGTSL
+355 
-370 SGSLYLPNSLKTI
+370 
-383 GVRAFAS
+383 
-390 LKLTGTL
+390 
-397 TIPDSVTTIS
+397 
-407 SEAFY
+407 Y
-412 NNKFTKLVIGQNSS
+412 NNKFTKLVISQNSS

-459 ANSISKLALNYGL
+459 ANSIPELALNYGL
-472 KSIGYEAFESNKITG
+472 KSIGYEAFEANKITG

-492 VTVEKIDTQAFNSN
+492 VTVEKIDTQAFRKN

-521 LGSYAFAQNKISN
+521 LGSYAFAGNKISN

-569 ERNAFSAQ
+569 ERNAFSDQAK
-577 SNSIKGKLEIPASVT
+577 SIKGTLEIPASVT
-592 SIDFWAFTRALNVE
+592 SINFWAFTGALNVE

-616 TTLGEAVFTNNII
+616 ITLGEAVFTNNII

-637 LVSINWGG
+637 LVTVGSGG
-645 QRGSFT
+645 QGGAFT
-651 QAGIEELIFEE
+651 NAGIEELIFEE
-662 NSHLEK
+662 NSHLET
-668 IDALAFQLNKISKV
+668 IATRAFQINKISSV
-682 VIPKSVKTIGVQ
+682 VIPKSVKTIGNQ
-694 AFHSNQIASLTF
+694 AFGNNRIKNLSF

-721 INALTTEGLGKLP
+721 MNALTTEGLGKLP
-734 STLTSLATNAFLRN
+734 STLTSLGTNAFSGN
-748 PGLTQITLTSPTDI
+748 SGLTQITLTSPTDI
-762 EGWPDGGTADVYY
+762 EGWPDGGTVDVYY
-775 GNDKLAKI
+775 GKLAKI

>member
-13 TLVCVLVFI
+13 TLACVLVFI

-224 FVASDNTKPL
+224 FVANDNTKPL

-251 DFTNLK
+251 GFTNLK
-257 HATLPR
+257 HATLPK
-263 TLVEIPQMAFFNCPL
+263 TLVEIPQEAFLNCPL

-284 GTVEKIGNY
+284 DTVEK
-293 AFKGTSLSGSLYLP
+293 
-307 NSLKTIGV
+307 
-315 RAFASLKLTG
+315 
-325 TLTIP
+325 
-330 DSVTTISNEAF
+330 
-341 NNNKFT
+341 
-347 KLVIGQNS
+347 
-355 SLTTIGDYAFSGTSL
+355 IGDYAFSGTSL

-383 GVRAFAS
+383 GISAFNS

-407 SEAFY
+407 NEAFY

-446 PKSLTTVGYNAFR
+446 PKSVATIGNNTFR
-459 ANSISKLALNYGL
+459 TNSIPKLALNYGL
-472 KSIGYEAFESNKITG
+472 KSIGYEAFEENKITG

-492 VTVEKIDTQAFNSN
+492 VTIEKIDTKAFGSN

-521 LGSYAFAQNKISN
+521 LGSWAFAQNKISN
-534 AIMMPKGLTKI
+534 VIMIPKNLKAIQEFTF
-545 SSYVFSNNTISS
+545 FSNEISGVT
-557 LSFEEGS
+557 FEEGS
-564 VATVI
+564 QLKSI
-569 ERNAFSAQ
+569 GKRAFQANRD
-577 SNSIKGKLEIPASVT
+577 SNGLTITGSLNIPPS
-592 SIDFWAFTRALNVE
+592 VE
-606 SLTFGENSKL
+606 SVGFMAFKEALKNIDELNFGENSQLK
-616 TTLGEAVFTNNII
+616 TIYSAAFASSHI
-629 KKVVIPSS
+629 KKVTIPKS
-637 LVSINWGG
+637 VTTIEK
-645 QRGSFT
+645 T
-651 QAGIEELIFEE
+651 QSQGAAFQEAGIEELIFEE
-662 NSHLEK
+662 GSQLETIDNAVFSQNS
-668 IDALAFQLNKISKV
+668 ISKV
-682 VIPKSVKTIGVQ
+682 VIPKSVKTINSS
-694 AFHSNQIASLTF
+694 AFYRNRISSLTF
-706 EAGSVLTTVGEQAFS
+706 EEGSQLTTIGNEAF
-721 INALTTEGLGKLP
+721 NRNLLTNDGLGKLP
-734 STLTSLATNAFLRN
+734 STLTTLATNAFISN
-748 PGLTQITLTSPTDI
+748 PSLTKITLTSPTDI
-762 EGWPDGGTADVYY
+762 DGWADGSTVDGKTVT
-775 GNDKLAKI
+775 
-783 VYER
+783 YER

>member
-58 GRAQEVNP
+58 GRAQELNP
-66 ASVSN
+66 AYVSN

-106 VTTNAT
+106 VITNAT

-133 SETKFTFKIVFDERA
+133 SEAKFTFKIVFDERA

-242 SYLTTFSFS
+242 SYLTTFTFS

-257 HATLPR
+257 YATLPK
-263 TLVEIPQMAFFNCPL
+263 TLVEIPQAAFFNCPL

-284 GTVEKIGNY
+284 DTVEKIGNY

-307 NSLKTIGV
+307 NSLKTIGIS
-315 RAFASLKLTG
+315 AFINLKLTG

-330 DSVTTISNEAF
+330 DSVTTISN
-341 NNNKFT
+341 
-347 KLVIGQNS
+347 
-355 SLTTIGDYAFSGTSL
+355 
-370 SGSLYLPNSLKTI
+370 
-383 GVRAFAS
+383 
-390 LKLTGTL
+390 
-397 TIPDSVTTIS
+397 
-407 SEAFY
+407 EAFY

-446 PKSLTTVGYNAFR
+446 PKSVTTIGNNTFCD
-459 ANSISKLALNYGL
+459 NSIPELALNYGL
-472 KSIGYEAFESNKITG
+472 KSIGSYAFGANKITG

-492 VTVEKIDTQAFNSN
+492 VTVEKIDAQAFKSN

-521 LGSYAFAQNKISN
+521 LGSWAFAQNKISN
-534 AIMMPKGLTKI
+534 VIMIPKNLKVIQEFTFWSNII
-545 SSYVFSNNTISS
+545 SGVT
-557 LSFEEGS
+557 FEEGS
-564 VATVI
+564 QLKSIGKRAFQANRDSNGATI
-569 ERNAFSAQ
+569 TGSLN
-577 SNSIKGKLEIPASVT
+577 IPPS
-592 SIDFWAFTRALNVE
+592 VE
-606 SLTFGENSKL
+606 SIGFMAFKEALKNIDELNFGENSQLK
-616 TTLGEAVFTNNII
+616 TIYSAAFASSHI
-629 KKVVIPSS
+629 KKVTIPKSVTTMERNMS
-637 LVSINWGG
+637 QGAAFES
-645 QRGSFT
+645 
-651 QAGIEELIFEE
+651 AGIEELIFEE
-662 NSHLEK
+662 GSQLETIDNAVFSQNS
-668 IDALAFQLNKISKV
+668 ISKV
-682 VIPKSVKTIGVQ
+682 VIPKSVKTINSR
-694 AFHSNQIASLTF
+694 AFYRNRISSLTF
-706 EAGSVLTTVGEQAFS
+706 EEGSQLTTIGDEAFNNNS
-721 INALTTEGLGKLP
+721 LTNDGLGKLP
-734 STLTSLATNAFLRN
+734 STLTTLATNAFILN
-748 PGLTQITLTSPTDI
+748 PSLTKITLTSPTDI
-762 EGWPDGGTADVYY
+762 EGWPDGSTVDGKTVT
-775 GNDKLAKI
+775 
-783 VYER
+783 YER

>member
-263 TLVEIPQMAFFNCPL
+263 TLVEIPQKAFFNCPL

-307 NSLKTIGV
+307 NSLKTIGIS
-315 RAFASLKLTG
+315 AFEG
-325 TLTIP
+325 
-330 DSVTTISNEAF
+330 
-341 NNNKFT
+341 
-347 KLVIGQNS
+347 
-355 SLTTIGDYAFSGTSL
+355 
-370 SGSLYLPNSLKTI
+370 
-383 GVRAFAS
+383 

-492 VTVEKIDTQAFNSN
+492 VTVEKIDAQAFRLN

-521 LGSYAFAQNKISN
+521 LGYYAFAQNKISN
-534 AIMMPKGLTKI
+534 VIMIPKNLKAIQEFTFWSNII
-545 SSYVFSNNTISS
+545 SGVT
-557 LSFEEGS
+557 FEEGS
-564 VATVI
+564 QLKSIGKRAFQFNYDSNGATI
-569 ERNAFSAQ
+569 TGSLN
-577 SNSIKGKLEIPASVT
+577 IPPS
-592 SIDFWAFTRALNVE
+592 VE
-606 SLTFGENSKL
+606 SIGFMAFKEALKNIDELNFGENSQLK
-616 TTLGEAVFTNNII
+616 TIYSAAFASSHI
-629 KKVVIPSS
+629 KKVTIPKS
-637 LVSINWGG
+637 VTTIEK
-645 QRGSFT
+645 T
-651 QAGIEELIFEE
+651 QSQGAAFESAGIEELIFEE
-662 NSHLEK
+662 GSQLETIDNAVFSQNS
-668 IDALAFQLNKISKV
+668 ISKV
-682 VIPKSVKTIGVQ
+682 VIPKSVKTINPL
-694 AFHSNQIASLTF
+694 AFYRNRISSLTF
-706 EAGSVLTTVGEQAFS
+706 EEGSQLTTIGNGAFNNNS
-721 INALTTEGLGKLP
+721 LTNDGLGKLP
-734 STLTSLATNAFLRN
+734 STLTTLATNAFISN
-748 PGLTQITLTSPTDI
+748 PSLTKITLTSPIDI
-762 EGWPDGGTADVYY
+762 DGWADGSTVDGKTVT
-775 GNDKLAKI
+775 
-783 VYER
+783 YER

>member
-13 TLVCVLVFI
+13 TLVCVLVFM

-217 KSIANNA
+217 KSIANDA

-263 TLVEIPQMAFFNCPL
+263 TLVEIPQKAFFNCPL

-284 GTVEKIGNY
+284 GTVEKIDNY

-307 NSLKTIGV
+307 NSLKTIGIS
-315 RAFASLKLTG
+315 AFDSLKLTG

-330 DSVTTISNEAF
+330 DSVTTILN
-341 NNNKFT
+341 
-347 KLVIGQNS
+347 
-355 SLTTIGDYAFSGTSL
+355 
-370 SGSLYLPNSLKTI
+370 
-383 GVRAFAS
+383 
-390 LKLTGTL
+390 
-397 TIPDSVTTIS
+397 
-407 SEAFY
+407 EAFY
-412 NNKFTKLVIGQNSS
+412 NNKFTKLVIGPNSG

-446 PKSLTTVGYNAFR
+446 PKSLTTVGNSAFR
-459 ANSISKLALNYGL
+459 DNSISKLALNYGL
-472 KSIGYEAFESNKITG
+472 KSIGTCTFEANKITG

-492 VTVEKIDTQAFNSN
+492 VTVEKIDAQAFKSN

-521 LGSYAFAQNKISN
+521 LGSYAFSQNKISN

-564 VATVI
+564 VATII
-569 ERNAFSAQ
+569 ERNAFSGQAK
-577 SNSIKGKLEIPASVT
+577 SIKGTLEIPASVT
-592 SIDFWAFTRALNVE
+592 SIDFWAFTGALDVNL
-606 SLTFGENSKL
+606 LTFGENSKL
-616 TTLGEAVFTNNII
+616 ITLGEAVFTNNII

-637 LVSINWGG
+637 LVTVGSGG
-645 QRGSFT
+645 QGGAFT
-651 QAGIEELIFEE
+651 NAGIEELIFEE
-662 NSHLEK
+662 NSHLET
-668 IDALAFQLNKISKV
+668 IATRAFQINKISSV
-682 VIPKSVKTIGVQ
+682 VIPKSVKTISFN
-694 AFHSNQIASLTF
+694 AFGHNTIKNLSF
-706 EAGSVLTTVGEQAFS
+706 EAGSVLTTIGDQAFS
-721 INALTTEGLGKLP
+721 LNALTTEGLGKLP
-734 STLTSLATNAFLRN
+734 STLTSLGTNAFSDNAR
-748 PGLTQITLTSPTDI
+748 LTQITLTSPTDL
-762 EGWPDGGTADVYY
+762 EGWPDGGTVDVHY
-775 GNDKLAKI
+775 GKLAKI

>member
-13 TLVCVLVFI
+13 TLVCVLVFM

-217 KSIANNA
+217 KSIANDA

-257 HATLPR
+257 HTTLPK
-263 TLVEIPQMAFFNCPL
+263 TLVEIPQAAFFNCPL

-284 GTVEKIGNY
+284 DTVEKIDNY
-293 AFKGTSLSGSLYLP
+293 AFGGTSLSGSLYLP
-307 NSLKTIGV
+307 NSLKTIGIS
-315 RAFASLKLTG
+315 AFEG
-325 TLTIP
+325 
-330 DSVTTISNEAF
+330 
-341 NNNKFT
+341 
-347 KLVIGQNS
+347 
-355 SLTTIGDYAFSGTSL
+355 
-370 SGSLYLPNSLKTI
+370 
-383 GVRAFAS
+383 

-472 KSIGYEAFESNKITG
+472 KSIGYEAFEGNKITG

-492 VTVEKIDTQAFNSN
+492 VTVEKIDAQAFRLN

-521 LGSYAFAQNKISN
+521 LGYYAFAQNKISN
-534 AIMMPKGLTKI
+534 VIMIPKNLKTIQEFTFWSNII
-545 SSYVFSNNTISS
+545 SGVT
-557 LSFEEGS
+557 FEEGS
-564 VATVI
+564 QLKSIGKRAFQANYDSNGATI
-569 ERNAFSAQ
+569 TGSLN
-577 SNSIKGKLEIPASVT
+577 IPPS
-592 SIDFWAFTRALNVE
+592 VE
-606 SLTFGENSKL
+606 SIGFMAFKEALKNIDELNFGENSQLK
-616 TTLGEAVFTNNII
+616 TIYSAAFASSHI
-629 KKVVIPSS
+629 KKVTIPKS
-637 LVSINWGG
+637 VTTIEK
-645 QRGSFT
+645 T
-651 QAGIEELIFEE
+651 QSQGAAFESAGIEELIFEE
-662 NSHLEK
+662 GSQLETIDNAVFSQNS
-668 IDALAFQLNKISKV
+668 ISKV
-682 VIPKSVKTIGVQ
+682 VIPKSVKTINPL
-694 AFHSNQIASLTF
+694 AFYRNRISSLTF
-706 EAGSVLTTVGEQAFS
+706 EEGSQLTTIGNEAF
-721 INALTTEGLGKLP
+721 NRNLLTNDGLGKLP
-734 STLTSLATNAFLRN
+734 STLTTLATNAFISN
-748 PGLTQITLTSPTDI
+748 PSLTKITLTSPIDI
-762 EGWPDGGTADVYY
+762 DGWADGSTVDGKTVT
-775 GNDKLAKI
+775 
-783 VYER
+783 YER

>member
-58 GRAQEVNP
+58 GRAQELNP
-66 ASVSN
+66 AYVSN

-106 VTTNAT
+106 VITNAT

-133 SETKFTFKIVFDERA
+133 SEAKFTFKIVFDERA
-148 TTLPTNS
+148 TTLPINS

-242 SYLTTFSFS
+242 SYLTTFTFS

-257 HATLPR
+257 YATLPK
-263 TLVEIPQMAFFNCPL
+263 TLVEIPQAAFFNCPL

-284 GTVEKIGNY
+284 DTVEKIGNY

-307 NSLKTIGV
+307 NSLKTIGIS
-315 RAFASLKLTG
+315 AFINLKLTG

-330 DSVTTISNEAF
+330 DSVTTISN
-341 NNNKFT
+341 
-347 KLVIGQNS
+347 
-355 SLTTIGDYAFSGTSL
+355 
-370 SGSLYLPNSLKTI
+370 
-383 GVRAFAS
+383 
-390 LKLTGTL
+390 
-397 TIPDSVTTIS
+397 
-407 SEAFY
+407 EAFY

-446 PKSLTTVGYNAFR
+446 PKSVTTIGNNTFCD
-459 ANSISKLALNYGL
+459 NSIPELALNYGL
-472 KSIGYEAFESNKITG
+472 KSIGSYAFGANKITG

-492 VTVEKIDTQAFNSN
+492 VTVEKIDAQAFKSN

-521 LGSYAFAQNKISN
+521 LGSWAFAQNKISN
-534 AIMMPKGLTKI
+534 VIMIPKNLKVIQEFTFWSNII
-545 SSYVFSNNTISS
+545 SGVT
-557 LSFEEGS
+557 FEEGS
-564 VATVI
+564 
-569 ERNAFSAQ
+569 Q
-577 SNSIKGKLEIPASVT
+577 LET
-592 SIDFWAFTRALNVE
+592 IDN
-606 SLTFGENSKL
+606 
-616 TTLGEAVFTNNII
+616 AVF
-629 KKVVIPSS
+629 S
-637 LVSINWGG
+637 
-645 QRGSFT
+645 Q
-651 QAGIEELIFEE
+651 
-662 NSHLEK
+662 NS
-668 IDALAFQLNKISKV
+668 ISKV
-682 VIPKSVKTIGVQ
+682 VIPKSVKTINSS
-694 AFHSNQIASLTF
+694 AFYGNRISSLTF
-706 EAGSVLTTVGEQAFS
+706 EEGSQLTTIGNEAFNNNS
-721 INALTTEGLGKLP
+721 LTNDGLGKLP
-734 STLTSLATNAFLRN
+734 STLTTLATNAFMSN
-748 PGLTQITLTSPTDI
+748 PSLTKITLTSPTDI
-762 EGWPDGGTADVYY
+762 DGWADGSTVDGKTVT
-775 GNDKLAKI
+775 
-783 VYER
+783 YER

>member
-251 DFTNLK
+251 NFTNLK

-263 TLVEIPQMAFFNCPL
+263 TLVEIPQKAFFNCPL

-284 GTVEKIGNY
+284 GTVEKIDNY

-307 NSLKTIGV
+307 NSLKTIGIS
-315 RAFASLKLTG
+315 AFDSLKLTG

-330 DSVTTISNEAF
+330 DSVTTILN
-341 NNNKFT
+341 
-347 KLVIGQNS
+347 
-355 SLTTIGDYAFSGTSL
+355 
-370 SGSLYLPNSLKTI
+370 
-383 GVRAFAS
+383 
-390 LKLTGTL
+390 
-397 TIPDSVTTIS
+397 
-407 SEAFY
+407 EAFY
-412 NNKFTKLVIGQNSS
+412 NNKFTKLVIGPNSG

-446 PKSLTTVGYNAFR
+446 PKSLTTVGNSAFR
-459 ANSISKLALNYGL
+459 DNSISKLALNYGL
-472 KSIGYEAFESNKITG
+472 KSIGTCTFEANKITG
-487 TINIP
+487 TISIP
-492 VTVEKIDTQAFNSN
+492 VTVEKIDAQAFKSN
-506 QIEAVIFNKN
+506 QIEAVIFSKN

-521 LGSYAFAQNKISN
+521 LGSYAFSQNKISN

-569 ERNAFSAQ
+569 ERNAFSGQAK
-577 SNSIKGKLEIPASVT
+577 SIKGTLEIPASVT
-592 SIDFWAFTRALNVE
+592 SIDFWAFTGALDVNL
-606 SLTFGENSKL
+606 LTFGENSKL
-616 TTLGEAVFTNNII
+616 ITLGEAVFTNNII

-637 LVSINWGG
+637 LVTVGSGG
-645 QRGSFT
+645 QGGAFT
-651 QAGIEELIFEE
+651 NAGIEELIFEE
-662 NSHLEK
+662 NSHLET
-668 IDALAFQLNKISKV
+668 IATRAFQLNKISSV
-682 VIPKSVKTIGVQ
+682 VIPKSVKTIGTQ
-694 AFHSNQIASLTF
+694 AFHANRIASLTF
-706 EAGSVLTTVGEQAFS
+706 EAGSVLTTIGDQAFS
-721 INALTTEGLGKLP
+721 LNALTTEGLGKLP
-734 STLTSLATNAFLRN
+734 NTLTSLVTNAFSGNAR
-748 PGLTQITLTSPTDI
+748 LTQITLTSPTDI
-762 EGWPDGGTADVYY
+762 EGWPDGGTVN
-775 GNDKLAKI
+775 GKT
-783 VYER
+783 VTYER

>member
-251 DFTNLK
+251 NFTNLK

-263 TLVEIPQMAFFNCPL
+263 TLVEIPQKAFFNCPL

-284 GTVEKIGNY
+284 GTVEKIDNY

-307 NSLKTIGV
+307 NSLKTIGIS
-315 RAFASLKLTG
+315 AFDSLKLTG

-341 NNNKFT
+341 
-347 KLVIGQNS
+347 
-355 SLTTIGDYAFSGTSL
+355 
-370 SGSLYLPNSLKTI
+370 
-383 GVRAFAS
+383 
-390 LKLTGTL
+390 
-397 TIPDSVTTIS
+397 
-407 SEAFY
+407 Y
-412 NNKFTKLVIGQNSS
+412 NNKFTKLVIGPNSG

-446 PKSLTTVGYNAFR
+446 PKSLTTVGNSAFR
-459 ANSISKLALNYGL
+459 DNSISKLALNYGL
-472 KSIGYEAFESNKITG
+472 KSIGTCTFEANKITG

-492 VTVEKIDTQAFNSN
+492 VTVEKIDAQAFKSN
-506 QIEAVIFNKN
+506 QIEAVIFSKN

-521 LGSYAFAQNKISN
+521 LGSYAFSQNKISN

-569 ERNAFSAQ
+569 ERNAFSGQAK
-577 SNSIKGKLEIPASVT
+577 SIKGTLEIPASVT
-592 SIDFWAFTRALNVE
+592 SIDFWAFTGALDVNL
-606 SLTFGENSKL
+606 LTFGENSKL
-616 TTLGEAVFTNNII
+616 ITLGEAVFTNNII

-637 LVSINWGG
+637 LVTVGSGG
-645 QRGSFT
+645 QGGAFT
-651 QAGIEELIFEE
+651 NAGIEELIFEE
-662 NSHLEK
+662 NSHLET
-668 IDALAFQLNKISKV
+668 IATRAFQLNKISSV
-682 VIPKSVKTIGVQ
+682 VIPKSVKTIGTQ
-694 AFHSNQIASLTF
+694 AFHANRIASLTF
-706 EAGSVLTTVGEQAFS
+706 EAGSVLTTIGDQAFS
-721 INALTTEGLGKLP
+721 LNALTTEGLGKLP
-734 STLTSLATNAFLRN
+734 NTLTSLVTNAFSGNAR
-748 PGLTQITLTSPTDI
+748 LTQITLTSPTDI
-762 EGWPDGGTADVYY
+762 EGWPDGGTVN
-775 GNDKLAKI
+775 GKT
-783 VYER
+783 VTYER

>member
-13 TLVCVLVFI
+13 TLVCVLVFM

-217 KSIANNA
+217 KSIANDA
-224 FVASDNTKPL
+224 FVASDNTRPL

-242 SYLTTFSFS
+242 SYLTTFSFHV
-251 DFTNLK
+251 FTNLK
-257 HATLPR
+257 HVTLPK
-263 TLVEIPQMAFFNCPL
+263 TLVEISQKAFFNCPL

-284 GTVEKIGNY
+284 GTVEK
-293 AFKGTSLSGSLYLP
+293 
-307 NSLKTIGV
+307 
-315 RAFASLKLTG
+315 
-325 TLTIP
+325 
-330 DSVTTISNEAF
+330 
-341 NNNKFT
+341 
-347 KLVIGQNS
+347 
-355 SLTTIGDYAFSGTSL
+355 IGDYAFSGTSL

-383 GVRAFAS
+383 GIGAFNS

-407 SEAFY
+407 NEAFY
-412 NNKFTKLVIGQNSS
+412 NNKFTKLVIGPNSS

-446 PKSLTTVGYNAFR
+446 PKSVTTIGNNTFCN
-459 ANSISKLALNYGL
+459 NSIPKLALNYGL
-472 KSIGYEAFESNKITG
+472 KSIGSYAFGTNKITG

-492 VTVEKIDTQAFNSN
+492 VTVEKIDAQAFQSN

-516 SALTT
+516 STLTT

-534 AIMMPKGLTKI
+534 VIMIPKNLKAIQEFTFWSNKI
-545 SSYVFSNNTISS
+545 SGVT
-557 LSFEEGS
+557 FEEGS
-564 VATVI
+564 QLKSIGKRAFQANYDSNGATI
-569 ERNAFSAQ
+569 TGSLN
-577 SNSIKGKLEIPASVT
+577 IPPS
-592 SIDFWAFTRALNVE
+592 VE
-606 SLTFGENSKL
+606 SIGFMAFKEALKNIDELNFGENSQLK
-616 TTLGEAVFTNNII
+616 TIYSAAFASSHI
-629 KKVVIPSS
+629 KKVTIPKS
-637 LVSINWGG
+637 VTTIEK
-645 QRGSFT
+645 T
-651 QAGIEELIFEE
+651 QSQGAAFESAGIEELIFEE
-662 NSHLEK
+662 GSQLETIDNAVFSQNS
-668 IDALAFQLNKISKV
+668 ISKV
-682 VIPKSVKTIGVQ
+682 VIPKSVKTINPL
-694 AFHSNQIASLTF
+694 AFYRNRISSLTF
-706 EAGSVLTTVGEQAFS
+706 EDGSQLTTIGNEAF
-721 INALTTEGLGKLP
+721 NRNLLTNDGLGKLP
-734 STLTSLATNAFLRN
+734 STLTTLATNAFISN
-748 PGLTQITLTSPTDI
+748 PSLTKITLTSPIDI
-762 EGWPDGGTADVYY
+762 DGWADGSTVDGKTVT
-775 GNDKLAKI
+775 
-783 VYER
+783 YER

>member
-1 MVDKKKKKMVIT
+1 MVDKKKKKIVIT
-13 TLVCVLVFI
+13 TLACVLVFI

-217 KSIANNA
+217 KSIATNA

-257 HATLPR
+257 HATLPK
-263 TLVEIPQMAFFNCPL
+263 TLVEIPQEAFLNCPL

-284 GTVEKIGNY
+284 DTVEK
-293 AFKGTSLSGSLYLP
+293 
-307 NSLKTIGV
+307 
-315 RAFASLKLTG
+315 
-325 TLTIP
+325 
-330 DSVTTISNEAF
+330 
-341 NNNKFT
+341 
-347 KLVIGQNS
+347 
-355 SLTTIGDYAFSGTSL
+355 IGDYAFSGTSL

-383 GVRAFAS
+383 GISAFNS

-407 SEAFY
+407 NEAFY

-446 PKSLTTVGYNAFR
+446 PKSVATIGNNTFR
-459 ANSISKLALNYGL
+459 TNSIPKLALNYGL
-472 KSIGYEAFESNKITG
+472 KSIGYEAFEENKITG

-492 VTVEKIDTQAFNSN
+492 VTIEKIDTKAFGSN

-521 LGSYAFAQNKISN
+521 LGSWAFAQNKISN
-534 AIMMPKGLTKI
+534 VIMIPKNLKAIQEFTF
-545 SSYVFSNNTISS
+545 FSNEISGVT
-557 LSFEEGS
+557 FEEGS
-564 VATVI
+564 QLKSI
-569 ERNAFSAQ
+569 GKRAFQANRD
-577 SNSIKGKLEIPASVT
+577 SNGLTITGSLNIPPS
-592 SIDFWAFTRALNVE
+592 VE
-606 SLTFGENSKL
+606 SVGFMAFKEALKNIDELNFGENSQLK
-616 TTLGEAVFTNNII
+616 TIYSAAFASSHI
-629 KKVVIPSS
+629 KKVTIPKS
-637 LVSINWGG
+637 VTTIEK
-645 QRGSFT
+645 T
-651 QAGIEELIFEE
+651 QSQGAAFQEAGIEELIFEE
-662 NSHLEK
+662 GSQLETIDNAVFSQNS
-668 IDALAFQLNKISKV
+668 ISKV
-682 VIPKSVKTIGVQ
+682 VIPKSVKTINSS
-694 AFHSNQIASLTF
+694 AFYRNRISSLTF
-706 EAGSVLTTVGEQAFS
+706 EEGSQLTTIGNEAF
-721 INALTTEGLGKLP
+721 NRNLLTNDGLGKLP
-734 STLTSLATNAFLRN
+734 STLTTLATNAFISN
-748 PGLTQITLTSPTDI
+748 PSLTKITLTSPTDI
-762 EGWPDGGTADVYY
+762 DGWADGSTVDGKTVT
-775 GNDKLAKI
+775 
-783 VYER
+783 YER

>member
-13 TLVCVLVFI
+13 TLVCVLVFM

-263 TLVEIPQMAFFNCPL
+263 TLVEIPQKAFFNCPL

-307 NSLKTIGV
+307 KSLKTIGIS
-315 RAFASLKLTG
+315 AFDSLKLTG

-330 DSVTTISNEAF
+330 DSVTTISN
-341 NNNKFT
+341 
-347 KLVIGQNS
+347 
-355 SLTTIGDYAFSGTSL
+355 
-370 SGSLYLPNSLKTI
+370 
-383 GVRAFAS
+383 
-390 LKLTGTL
+390 
-397 TIPDSVTTIS
+397 
-407 SEAFY
+407 EAFY

-446 PKSLTTVGYNAFR
+446 PKSVTTIGNNTFCN
-459 ANSISKLALNYGL
+459 NSIPELALNYGL
-472 KSIGYEAFESNKITG
+472 KSIGSHAFDTNKITG

-492 VTVEKIDTQAFNSN
+492 VTVEKIDTQAFKSN

-534 AIMMPKGLTKI
+534 VIMIPKNLKALQEFTFFSNKI
-545 SSYVFSNNTISS
+545 SGVT
-557 LSFEEGS
+557 FEEGS
-564 VATVI
+564 QLKSI
-569 ERNAFSAQ
+569 GRRAFQANRD
-577 SNSIKGKLEIPASVT
+577 SNGSTMTGSLNIPPS
-592 SIDFWAFTRALNVE
+592 VE
-606 SLTFGENSKL
+606 SVGFMAFKEALKNIDELNFGENSQLK
-616 TTLGEAVFTNNII
+616 TIYSAAFASSHI
-629 KKVVIPSS
+629 KKVTIPKS
-637 LVSINWGG
+637 VTTIEK
-645 QRGSFT
+645 T
-651 QAGIEELIFEE
+651 QSQGAAFESAGIEELIFEE
-662 NSHLEK
+662 GSQLETIDNAVFSQNS
-668 IDALAFQLNKISKV
+668 ISKV
-682 VIPKSVKTIGVQ
+682 VIPKSVKTINSS
-694 AFHSNQIASLTF
+694 AFYRNRISSLTF
-706 EAGSVLTTVGEQAFS
+706 EEGSQLTTIGNEAFNNNS
-721 INALTTEGLGKLP
+721 LTNDGLGKLP
-734 STLTSLATNAFLRN
+734 STLTTLATNAFISN
-748 PGLTQITLTSPTDI
+748 PSLTKITLTSPTDI
-762 EGWPDGGTADVYY
+762 DGWADGSTVDGKTVT
-775 GNDKLAKI
+775 
-783 VYER
+783 YER

>member
-217 KSIANNA
+217 KSIATNA

-263 TLVEIPQMAFFNCPL
+263 TLVEIPQKAFFNCPL

-315 RAFASLKLTG
+315 GAFDGLKLTG

-341 NNNKFT
+341 YNDKFT
-347 KLVIGQNS
+347 KLVIG
-355 SLTTIGDYAFSGTSL
+355 
-370 SGSLYLPNSLKTI
+370 P
-383 GVRAFAS
+383 
-390 LKLTGTL
+390 
-397 TIPDSVTTIS
+397 
-407 SEAFY
+407 
-412 NNKFTKLVIGQNSS
+412 NSS

-492 VTVEKIDTQAFNSN
+492 VTVEKIDTQAFKSN

-521 LGSYAFAQNKISN
+521 LGSYAFSQNKISN

-569 ERNAFSAQ
+569 ERNAFSGQAK
-577 SNSIKGKLEIPASVT
+577 SIKGTLEIPASVT
-592 SIDFWAFTRALNVE
+592 SIDFWAFTGALDVNL
-606 SLTFGENSKL
+606 LTFGENSKL
-616 TTLGEAVFTNNII
+616 ITLGEAVFTNNII

-637 LVSINWGG
+637 LVTVGSGG
-645 QRGSFT
+645 QGGAFT
-651 QAGIEELIFEE
+651 NAGIEELIFEE
-662 NSHLEK
+662 NSHLET
-668 IDALAFQLNKISKV
+668 IETRAFQINKISSV
-682 VIPKSVKTIGVQ
+682 VIPKSVKTISFN
-694 AFHSNQIASLTF
+694 AFSHNTIKNLSF
-706 EAGSVLTTVGEQAFS
+706 EAGSVLTTIGKEAFS
-721 INALTTEGLGKLP
+721 LNALTTEGLGKLP
-734 STLTSLATNAFLRN
+734 NTLTSLATNAFSAN
-748 PGLTQITLTSPTDI
+748 AGLTQITLTSPTDI
-762 EGWPDGGTADVYY
+762 EGWPDGGTVDVYY
-775 GNDKLAKI
+775 GKLAKI

>member
-189 NASGVITKYDYSCGN
+189 NARGVITKYDYSCGN

-217 KSIANNA
+217 KSIATNA

-263 TLVEIPQMAFFNCPL
+263 TLVEIPQKAFFNCPL

-293 AFKGTSLSGSLYLP
+293 AFKKTSLSGSLYLP
-307 NSLKTIGV
+307 NSLKTIGIG
-315 RAFASLKLTG
+315 AFDSLKLTG

-341 NNNKFT
+341 
-347 KLVIGQNS
+347 
-355 SLTTIGDYAFSGTSL
+355 
-370 SGSLYLPNSLKTI
+370 
-383 GVRAFAS
+383 
-390 LKLTGTL
+390 
-397 TIPDSVTTIS
+397 
-407 SEAFY
+407 Y
-412 NNKFTKLVIGQNSS
+412 NNKFTKLVISQNSS

-446 PKSLTTVGYNAFR
+446 PKSVTTIGNNTFCN
-459 ANSISKLALNYGL
+459 NSIPELALNYGL
-472 KSIGYEAFESNKITG
+472 KSIGNYAFGTNKITG

-492 VTVEKIDTQAFNSN
+492 VTVEKIDAQAFKSN
-506 QIEAVIFNKN
+506 QIEAVIFNKD

-521 LGSYAFAQNKISN
+521 LGSYAFSQNKISN

-569 ERNAFSAQ
+569 ERNAFSGQAK
-577 SNSIKGKLEIPASVT
+577 SIKGTLEIPASVT
-592 SIDFWAFTRALNVE
+592 SIDFWAFTGALDVNL
-606 SLTFGENSKL
+606 LTFGEDSKL
-616 TTLGEAVFTNNII
+616 ITLGEAVFTNNII

-637 LVSINWGG
+637 LVTVGSGG
-645 QRGSFT
+645 QGGAFT
-651 QAGIEELIFEE
+651 NAGIEELIFEE
-662 NSHLEK
+662 NSHLET
-668 IDALAFQLNKISKV
+668 IATRAFQINKISSV
-682 VIPKSVKTIGVQ
+682 VIPKSVKTISLN
-694 AFHSNQIASLTF
+694 AFGNNAIKNLSF
-706 EAGSVLTTVGEQAFS
+706 EAGSVLTTIGDQAFS
-721 INALTTEGLGKLP
+721 LNALTTEGLGKLP
-734 STLTSLATNAFLRN
+734 STLTSLGINTFSGNAR
-748 PGLTQITLTSPTDI
+748 LTQITLTSPTDI
-762 EGWPDGGTADVYY
+762 EGWPDGGTVDVYY
-775 GNDKLAKI
+775 GKLAKI

>member
-13 TLVCVLVFI
+13 TLVCVLVFM

-217 KSIANNA
+217 KSIANDA
-224 FVASDNTKPL
+224 FVASDNTRPL

-242 SYLTTFSFS
+242 SYLTTFSFHV
-251 DFTNLK
+251 FTNLK
-257 HATLPR
+257 HVTLPK
-263 TLVEIPQMAFFNCPL
+263 TLVEISQKAFFNCPL

-284 GTVEKIGNY
+284 GTVEK
-293 AFKGTSLSGSLYLP
+293 
-307 NSLKTIGV
+307 
-315 RAFASLKLTG
+315 
-325 TLTIP
+325 
-330 DSVTTISNEAF
+330 
-341 NNNKFT
+341 
-347 KLVIGQNS
+347 
-355 SLTTIGDYAFSGTSL
+355 IGDYAFSGTSL

-383 GVRAFAS
+383 GIGAFNS

-407 SEAFY
+407 NEAFY
-412 NNKFTKLVIGQNSS
+412 NNKFTKLVIGPNSS

-446 PKSLTTVGYNAFR
+446 PKSVTTIGNNTFCN
-459 ANSISKLALNYGL
+459 NSIPKLALNYGL
-472 KSIGYEAFESNKITG
+472 KSIGSYAFGTNKITG

-492 VTVEKIDTQAFNSN
+492 VTVEKIDAQAFQSN

-516 SALTT
+516 STLTT

-534 AIMMPKGLTKI
+534 VIMIPKNLKAIQEFTFWSNII
-545 SSYVFSNNTISS
+545 SGVT
-557 LSFEEGS
+557 FEEGS
-564 VATVI
+564 QLKSIGKRAFQANYDSNGATI
-569 ERNAFSAQ
+569 TGSLN
-577 SNSIKGKLEIPASVT
+577 IPPS
-592 SIDFWAFTRALNVE
+592 VE
-606 SLTFGENSKL
+606 SVGFMAFKEALKNIYELNFGENSQLK
-616 TTLGEAVFTNNII
+616 TIYSAAFASSHI
-629 KKVVIPSS
+629 KKVTIPKSVTTIEKNQS
-637 LVSINWGG
+637 QGAAFES
-645 QRGSFT
+645 
-651 QAGIEELIFEE
+651 AGIEELIFEE
-662 NSHLEK
+662 GSQLETIDNAVFSQNS
-668 IDALAFQLNKISKV
+668 ISKV
-682 VIPKSVKTIGVQ
+682 VIPKSVKTINPL
-694 AFHSNQIASLTF
+694 AFYRNRISSLTF
-706 EAGSVLTTVGEQAFS
+706 EEGSQLTTIGNGAFNNNS
-721 INALTTEGLGKLP
+721 LTNDGLGKLP
-734 STLTSLATNAFLRN
+734 STLTTLATNAFISN
-748 PGLTQITLTSPTDI
+748 PSLTKITLTSPTDI
-762 EGWPDGGTADVYY
+762 DGWADGSTVDGKTVT
-775 GNDKLAKI
+775 
-783 VYER
+783 YER